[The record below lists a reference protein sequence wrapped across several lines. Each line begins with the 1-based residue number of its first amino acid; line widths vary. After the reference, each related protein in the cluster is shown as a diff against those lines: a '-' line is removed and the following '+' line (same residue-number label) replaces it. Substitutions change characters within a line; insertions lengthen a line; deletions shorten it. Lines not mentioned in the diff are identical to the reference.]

1 MIIHIMRTNI
11 ELDDDLV
18 AEAQKY
24 STARTKRALV
34 EEALASFIATKIEE
48 KRRLSYQERL
58 EALRAQTR
66 TIRLRSDTRAILR
79 ESRESR

>member
-1 MIIHIMRTNI
+1 MCMRTNI

-34 EEALASFIATKIEE
+34 EEALASFIATKLEE
-48 KRRLSYQERL
+48 RRRLSYKERL
-58 EALRAQTR
+58 GELRSRTR
-66 TIRLRSDTRAILR
+66 TMRLRSDTRDILR
-79 ESRESR
+79 EQRESR